1 MGLEIYLIGLLVGT
15 FTTLEAVPTITSF
28 TPSSGCPSLA
38 EVVVTGTNFGGVTT
52 MTIGGTAVTSFTVDS
67 DYPDYS
73 YGRYRNGRCYI
84 CTESLRVM
92 LRVQVHLRLLQVLL
106 LYH

>member
-67 DYPDYS
+67 DTQITATVGSGTDGVIY
-73 YGRYRNGRCYI
+73 
-84 CTESLRVM
+84 
-92 LRVQVHLRLLQVLL
+92 VQNTAGNASSSRFIYV
-106 LYH
+106 Y